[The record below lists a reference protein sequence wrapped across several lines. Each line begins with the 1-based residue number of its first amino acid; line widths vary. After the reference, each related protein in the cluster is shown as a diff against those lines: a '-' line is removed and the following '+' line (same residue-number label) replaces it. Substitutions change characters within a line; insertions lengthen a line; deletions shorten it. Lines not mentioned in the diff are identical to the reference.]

1 MLVLNRRPG
10 EAIVIGDNIKITAI
24 ETSRAGVRLGIDAP
38 RDMPVHR
45 EEVAERI
52 ARGEPMATRPAQS
65 PSYDALLIIVKAMCG
80 GLERAGITD
89 CDNPGEAI
97 DLIRERAERAEAALA
112 LVQP

>member
-38 RDMPVHR
+38 RDIAVHR

-52 ARGEPMATRPAQS
+52 AHSVPMPPRPAVRQTRTYVELVV
-65 PSYDALLIIVKAMCG
+65 PAEFHAYVKQRLLEAGYDHAISGDTIDMH
-80 GLERAGITD
+80 GI
-89 CDNPGEAI
+89 
-97 DLIRERAERAEAALA
+97 A
-112 LVQP
+112 LVLPR

>member
-38 RDMPVHR
+38 RDIAVHR

-52 ARGEPMATRPAQS
+52 AHSVPMPPRPAVRQTRTYVELVV
-65 PSYDALLIIVKAMCG
+65 PAEFHGDANLTPAIV
-80 GLERAGITD
+80 LRAQVPFQVRTRV
-89 CDNPGEAI
+89 PA
-97 DLIRERAERAEAALA
+97 RRFLA
-112 LVQP
+112 K